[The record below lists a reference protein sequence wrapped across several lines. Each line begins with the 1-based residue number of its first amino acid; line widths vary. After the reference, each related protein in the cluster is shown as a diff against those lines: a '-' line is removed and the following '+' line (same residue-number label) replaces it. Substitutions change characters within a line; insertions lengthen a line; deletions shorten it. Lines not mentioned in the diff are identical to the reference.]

1 MADERSRTRVF
12 DKFTT
17 LPRVLALNDFFLDEG
32 YNISVFHTIQ
42 INPGEKP
49 QELHYDDGSCQLPR
63 PRRPMGTAIMLGEC
77 IAPQSQDFRRR
88 CSLG

>member
-1 MADERSRTRVF
+1 MF

-63 PRRPMGTAIMLGEC
+63 PRRPMGTAIMLGEY
-77 IAPQSQDFRRR
+77 IALQSEGVR
-88 CSLG
+88 CAYSLG